1 MQIVGSGSEFHR
13 RTDHDHDISRKLL
26 RAAAKSSPGTG
37 LPPEETGRGRIP
49 PAIPEKGNRVALSVS
64 YGERYGW
71 TVVQVAGE
79 VDISGV
85 AALRERLQRLVT
97 DGCLRM
103 VVDISRVDFCDS
115 TGFAVLVAT
124 RRMLSSRN
132 GQLRLVLPGPDVHT
146 RKILQLFGIE
156 RIFDVHDSVDEAL
169 ADLREAVLTGD
180 ATEAVPRPREGTRA
194 TTD

>member
-1 MQIVGSGSEFHR
+1 M
-13 RTDHDHDISRKLL
+13 
-26 RAAAKSSPGTG
+26 
-37 LPPEETGRGRIP
+37 
-49 PAIPEKGNRVALSVS
+49 ALSVS

-97 DGCLRM
+97 DGCQQM

-124 RRMLSSRN
+124 RRMLYSR
-132 GQLRLVLPGPDVHT
+132 GGRLRLVLPGPETHT

-156 RIFDVHDSVDEAL
+156 RIFDVHDSVDDAL
-169 ADLREAVLTGD
+169 ADLREGVVDRDAVEAVLDRDTAGTVPVRD
-180 ATEAVPRPREGTRA
+180 AAEAVPRQREGKQVV
-194 TTD
+194 TD

>member
-1 MQIVGSGSEFHR
+1 M
-13 RTDHDHDISRKLL
+13 
-26 RAAAKSSPGTG
+26 
-37 LPPEETGRGRIP
+37 
-49 PAIPEKGNRVALSVS
+49 ALSVS

-85 AALRERLQRLVT
+85 VALRERLQRLVT

-124 RRMLSSRN
+124 RRLLYSKGGR
-132 GQLRLVLPGPDVHT
+132 LRLVLPGPETHT

-156 RIFDVHDSVDEAL
+156 RIFEAYDTVDESL
-169 ADLREAVLTGD
+169 ADLREAALK
-180 ATEAVPRPREGTRA
+180 EADSVPRQREGTRA
-194 TTD
+194 VTD

>member
-1 MQIVGSGSEFHR
+1 M
-13 RTDHDHDISRKLL
+13 
-26 RAAAKSSPGTG
+26 
-37 LPPEETGRGRIP
+37 
-49 PAIPEKGNRVALSVS
+49 SVS

-124 RRMLSSRN
+124 RRMLSSRD

-180 ATEAVPRPREGTRA
+180 TALSGAAAPSGDAVLSGGAVLSGDAADAVPRPREGTRA
-194 TTD
+194 STGD